1 MRFTRT
7 TFNLL
12 ALSAL
17 AILSQAALT
26 QEEEAAYIAK
36 EGPDANLCAPCLEK
50 AMNNHF
56 PHACPKDIDYQAA
69 NSRPTGATPQEE
81 RCVCVSFH
89 DLYWMKADCSKECL
103 YVHNPQAM
111 AHFLPASQIE
121 GCGNWIDFTTN
132 QEKEVEGF
140 PAKDP
145 NHKPEVFP
153 IYTPSPEEMK
163 AFDGDGRTY
172 DVKATATFG
181 DDKKGQKKVGEAAD
195 SMPEKKEPEVKEE
208 AKVPPKVNQKE
219 EL

>member
-7 TFNLL
+7 TFTLL
-12 ALSAL
+12 ALSTL

-26 QEEEAAYIAK
+26 KEEEAAAIAK
-36 EGPDANLCAPCLEK
+36 DGPNANLCAPCLEK

-56 PHACPKDIDYQAA
+56 PHACSKDIDYEAA
-69 NSRPTGATPQEE
+69 NSRPSGATPTEE
-81 RCVCVSFH
+81 RCVCVSFN

-121 GCGNWIDFTTN
+121 GCGNWIDFETG
-132 QEKEVEGF
+132 QEKEVEGY

-145 NHKPEVFP
+145 NHKPEVFELHV
-153 IYTPSPEEMK
+153 PSPEDMA
-163 AFDGDGRTY
+163 AFDSDGRTY
-172 DVKATATFG
+172 DVKTSVTFA
-181 DDKKGQKKVGEAAD
+181 DDKKESKEAAEN
-195 SMPEKKEPEVKEE
+195 PEKEEE
-208 AKVPPKVNQKE
+208 AKVDTKAPSKENPKE